1 MLAIAK
7 GRTAGSISKFLT
19 PPAVKRAFG
28 KAQGSSNTGSKKDG
42 WTDVPPHHVQEDG
55 DIISLGMH
63 THCMNAPNLKL
74 WIEKI
79 VHPAHEAASACGN
92 PDVPNVPLDPKTTF
106 SISHIDA

>member
-42 WTDVPPHHVQEDG
+42 WTDVLPHDVHKDG
-55 DIISLGMH
+55 HILSVGAH
-63 THCMNAPNLKL
+63 THWMNGPNLQL
-74 WIEKI
+74 
-79 VHPAHEAASACGN
+79 
-92 PDVPNVPLDPKTTF
+92 
-106 SISHIDA
+106 